1 MFWFSAVL
9 FSKVEFVKVVF
20 EGNVSFVK
28 VVFKGKVSFI
38 TVKFATAYIGK
49 IYDIFNFFRLK
60 EIEISK

>member
-20 EGNVSFVK
+20 EGKVSFV
-28 VVFKGKVSFI
+28 